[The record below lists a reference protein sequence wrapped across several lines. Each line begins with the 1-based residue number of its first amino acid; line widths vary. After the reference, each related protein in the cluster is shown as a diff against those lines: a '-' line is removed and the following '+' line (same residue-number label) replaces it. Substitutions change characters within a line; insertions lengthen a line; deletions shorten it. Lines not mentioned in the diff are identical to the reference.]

1 MGNIKYC
8 LKNDNDKYVIKKINS
23 NFLNNM
29 YESYDVFDN
38 VEDMFVHMFNL
49 NDKLSFL
56 DIFKIFTLNN
66 IEYNK
71 TELIKYYIYNS
82 DDICNS
88 DEEIY
93 MKIKINK
100 GSIYEILS
108 ILPKELSSKK
118 NIKGVS
124 LTLKISKQYIP
135 FYLSIFIKDYCVE
148 EYYLTIKNLFK
159 NRKTIPYVDLYNHD
173 KEYYVIKNRDK
184 IVHISTTRKM
194 ADHYIEIISSI
205 RKDKS
210 MYFVPN
216 IEIVYGFKNLI
227 NYLKIQ
233 NPNVHVNNLKNIV
246 DFRGDFT
253 ENDTVKEDDY
263 LLNSL
268 NSKYVL
274 RTNENEFILKDDVD
288 SIYNFVLENKIHS
301 PEIMEIFEMKRVIST
316 REIFKSVFLSNTME
330 NKDLLK
336 LNGISI
342 LENDNLLKIYSN
354 IVSIFLEYDNFNPL
368 IAVLNSDNNTTDVRF
383 FFNEESL
390 KNYVDDSEG
399 VSIQS
404 FNHISTEYIN
414 NKMME
419 KNLEILMN
427 EENKFKSD
435 DFVFNLSYLYSKTD
449 RPLCKIKRLKDVQC
463 IIDVDSSLDNG
474 IASCGIVIRDSS
486 GKILGKIS
494 KRLNASTSVEA
505 EIRGAMHAIKYAI
518 LEDFTEICLRYDY
531 VGIFEYLIGEPTT
544 EIRKEYQDF
553 FLDVI
558 TKYDVDIYF
567 KKVKA
572 HSLDEYNDLADY
584 LASNLN
590 VNDSFCK

>member
-1 MGNIKYC
+1 MENIKYC
-8 LKNDNDKYVIKKINS
+8 LKNEDFKYIIVKVDLNSFDNIYKDY
-23 NFLNNM
+23 NM
-29 YESYDVFDN
+29 FDN
-38 VEDMFVHMFNL
+38 VEDMFAYMFNSD
-49 NDKLSFL
+49 DKLSFL
-56 DIFKIFTLNN
+56 DIFKIFNLNG

-71 TELIKYYIYNS
+71 TELIKYYIYNCRE
-82 DDICNS
+82 ICDFDN
-88 DEEIY
+88 EIY

-124 LTLKISKQYIP
+124 LTLKMLKQYIP
-135 FYLSIFIKDYCVE
+135 FYLSIFIKDYCIE
-148 EYYLTIKNLFK
+148 DYHITIKNLFK
-159 NRKTIPYVDLYNHD
+159 NKKNIPYVDLYNHD

-194 ADHYIEIISSI
+194 ANHYVDIISSI

-216 IEIVYGFKNLI
+216 IEIVFGFKNLI

-233 NPNVHVNNLKNIV
+233 NPNVRVNNLKNIV

-253 ENDTVKEDDY
+253 ENDTIKDDDY
-263 LLNSL
+263 LLDNL

-301 PEIMEIFEMKRVIST
+301 PEIMEIFEMKRVVST
-316 REIFKSVFLSNTME
+316 REIFKSIFLSNTME

-336 LNGISI
+336 LNGVSI
-342 LENDNLLKIYSN
+342 LEDDNLLKVYSN

-383 FFNEESL
+383 FFDEDSL
-390 KNYVDDSEG
+390 RNYVDNFEG
-399 VSIQS
+399 ISIQS
-404 FNHISTEYIN
+404 FNYISTDYIHS
-414 NKMME
+414 KVME

-427 EENKFKSD
+427 EDNTFKSD
-435 DFVFNLSYLYSKTD
+435 DFVFNLSYLYSKTN
-449 RPLCKIKRLKDVQC
+449 RHVCKIKQLKDVQC

-494 KRLNASTSVEA
+494 KRLNAHTSVEA

-553 FLDVI
+553 FLDVVN
-558 TKYDVDIYF
+558 KYDVDIYF

-590 VNDSFCK
+590 VNESFYK